1 MIYAHLF
8 IWQNNWSD
16 VGALMWPHM
25 GALMWPN
32 MMIHNF
38 QNPPNFMPTTQSA
51 IGGRPQDWGTPQSS
65 FMGTQLQECQGGEP
79 SFLQMM
85 NGMNNEED

>member
-1 MIYAHLF
+1 MQFFF
-8 IWQNNWSD
+8 IWQNNGSD

-25 GALMWPN
+25 GALMLPN
-32 MMIHNF
+32 MMAHNF
-38 QNPPNFMPTTQSA
+38 QNPPNLMPITQSA
-51 IGGRPQDWGTPQSS
+51 IRGKPQDWGRPQSS
-65 FMGTQLQECQGGEP
+65 FMGTQLQECQGGQP